1 MPNVVFDTVVFVR
14 SLINPHSIW
23 GNLVYTYKAKY
34 TLYLSIPVIK
44 EIVEVIERP
53 KLKQKY
59 HTTQEHGI
67 RQLLQILFHAN
78 VVDIETIPT
87 ASRDIKDD
95 KFLAT
100 AKAAKADYLVSED
113 QDLLTLKEY
122 EGTQIVNAETF
133 LKVLERIFKEARP

>member
-1 MPNVVFDTVVFVR
+1 MLNVVFDTVVFVR

-23 GNLVYTYKAKY
+23 GKLIYSCKDLY
-34 TLYLSIPVIK
+34 TLHLSPPVIK
-44 EIVEVIERP
+44 EILEVIDRP

-59 HTTQEHGI
+59 RTIQDHGI
-67 RQLLQILFHAN
+67 RQVLQILIHAS
-78 VVDIETIPT
+78 VVEIDDIPQL
-87 ASRDIKDD
+87 SRDIKDD

-113 QDLLTLKEY
+113 EDLLDLKEY

-133 LKVLERIFKEARP
+133 LKILEK